1 MEEMNYILKQA
12 KRFHYTNWDDSELKK
27 CIDMLMDLSRQ
38 ELVTLYTSRWLSHNK
53 TLKEEV
59 FKLLFSDR
67 IGKLNDKIREMNT
80 DKLIEEL
87 LDKKGGMVSLARQEL
102 RHRYI
107 ENNIEEDRTK
117 IAIAFAQSSLRD
129 NNWLESQMRKELYG
143 VG

>member
-80 DKLIEEL
+80 DKLVEEL

-129 NNWLESQMRKELYG
+129 NNWLESQVRKELYG

>member
-27 CIDMLMDLSRQ
+27 CIDMLMDLTRQ
-38 ELVTLYTSRWLSHNK
+38 ELITLYTSRWISHNK
-53 TLKEEV
+53 ILKEEV
-59 FKLLFSDR
+59 FKLLFSDK
-67 IGKLNDKIREMNT
+67 IGKLKDKIKEMDT
-80 DKLIEEL
+80 EKLIEEL

-102 RHRYI
+102 RCRYI
-107 ENNIEEDRTK
+107 ENDQEDKAK
-117 IAIAFAQSSLRD
+117 IALAFAQSSLRD